1 MQNPYNK
8 INKDMECLKKN
19 NCIPV
24 IVGPTGPRG
33 RDGRDGKDGVAD
45 TIEIRNTATG
55 ESGSPAMVFDNKIG
69 NTHILDFVIP
79 MGPPGKEGSQLL
91 RSAYLVTFND
101 GTHPNGIEVNPD
113 NNIPLE
119 RLELDVSNII
129 LLDSTNNLIK
139 FNVPGYYKIT
149 FIVNAYPE
157 VHTADFDP
165 TKDIVAIGFRETGT
179 DHVYVGMSSFIYN
192 GEAGLVTSTG
202 VISVVDTAV
211 TYELANIGNY
221 PIYLDSPLLANI
233 KSKSYFA
240 NPLVVLTIDYLGR
253 QGS

>member
-8 INKDMECLKKN
+8 INKDMECLKNN

-33 RDGRDGKDGVAD
+33 RDGVAD
-45 TIEIRNTATG
+45 TIKIGNTTTG
-55 ESGSPAMVFDNKIG
+55 ESGRPDMVFDNKIE

-79 MGPPGKEGSQLL
+79 KWQPGKEGTIK
-91 RSAYLVTFND
+91 SAYLVTFND
-101 GTHPNGIEVNPD
+101 ETHPNGIVVNPN

-139 FNVPGYYKIT
+139 FNIPGYYKIT

-157 VHTADFDP
+157 VHTTDFDP

-179 DHVYVGMSSFIYN
+179 DHIYVGMSSFIYN

-202 VISVVDTAV
+202 IIAVVDTAV

-221 PIYLDSPLLANI
+221 PIYLDSPLQANI
-233 KSKSYFA
+233 KTKSYFA

-253 QGS
+253 PDL

>member
-1 MQNPYNK
+1 MKNPYNK
-8 INKDMECLKKN
+8 INKDMECLKNK
-19 NCIPV
+19 NCIP
-24 IVGPTGPRG
+24 IIIEPTGPRE
-33 RDGRDGKDGVAD
+33 RDEKDGVAD
-45 TIEIRNTATG
+45 TIKIENTTTG
-55 ESGSPAMVFDNKIG
+55 ESGRPDMVFDNKIE

-79 MGPPGKEGSQLL
+79 KEQPGKEGPIK
-91 RSAYLVTFND
+91 SAYLVTFND
-101 GTHPNGIEVNPD
+101 ETHPNGIEVNPN

-139 FNVPGYYKIT
+139 FNIPGYYKIT

-157 VHTADFDP
+157 VHTTDFDP
-165 TKDIVAIGFRETGT
+165 TKDIVAIGFRETET
-179 DHVYVGMSSFIYN
+179 DHVYVGISSFIYN

-202 VISVVDTAV
+202 IISVVDTAV

-221 PIYLDSPLLANI
+221 PIYLDSPLQANI
-233 KSKSYFA
+233 KAKSYFA

-253 QGS
+253 PDL

>member
-1 MQNPYNK
+1 MKNPYNK
-8 INKDMECLKKN
+8 INKDMECLKNK
-19 NCIPV
+19 NCIP
-24 IVGPTGPRG
+24 IIIEPIGPRG
-33 RDGRDGKDGVAD
+33 RDGKDEVAD
-45 TIEIRNTATG
+45 TIKIGNTTTG
-55 ESGSPAMVFDNKIG
+55 ESGSPDMVFDNKIED
-69 NTHILDFVIP
+69 THILDFVIP
-79 MGPPGKEGSQLL
+79 KGQSEKEGPIK
-91 RSAYLVTFND
+91 SAYLVTFN
-101 GTHPNGIEVNPD
+101 GETHPNGIEVNPN

-139 FNVPGYYKIT
+139 FNIPGYYKIT

-157 VHTADFDP
+157 VHTTDFDP

-179 DHVYVGMSSFIYN
+179 DHIYVGISSFIYN

-202 VISVVDTAV
+202 IISVVDTAV

-221 PIYLDSPLLANI
+221 PIHLDSPLQANI
-233 KSKSYFA
+233 KTKSYFA

-253 QGS
+253 PDL

>member
-1 MQNPYNK
+1 MKNPYNK
-8 INKDMECLKKN
+8 INKDMECLKNK
-19 NCIPV
+19 NCIP
-24 IVGPTGPRG
+24 IIIEPTGPRG
-33 RDGRDGKDGVAD
+33 RDDKDGVAD
-45 TIEIRNTATG
+45 TIKIENTTTG
-55 ESGSPAMVFDNKIG
+55 ESESPAMIFDNKIE

-79 MGPPGKEGSQLL
+79 KGQPGKEETIK
-91 RSAYLVTFND
+91 SAYLVTFND
-101 GTHPNGIEVNPD
+101 ETHSNGIEVNPN

-139 FNVPGYYKIT
+139 FNIPGYYKIT

-157 VHTADFDP
+157 VHTTDFDP

-179 DHVYVGMSSFIYN
+179 DHIYVGISSFIYN
-192 GEAGLVTSTG
+192 GKAGLVTSTG
-202 VISVVDTAV
+202 IISVVDTAV

-221 PIYLDSPLLANI
+221 PIYLDSPLQANI
-233 KSKSYFA
+233 KTKSYFA

-253 QGS
+253 PDL

>member
-1 MQNPYNK
+1 MKNPYNK
-8 INKDMECLKKN
+8 INKDIECLKNN
-19 NCIPV
+19 NCIP
-24 IVGPTGPRG
+24 IIIGPTGPR
-33 RDGRDGKDGVAD
+33 GRDGKDGVAD
-45 TIEIRNTATG
+45 TIKIGNTTTG
-55 ESGSPAMVFDNKIG
+55 ESGSPAMVFDNKIE

-79 MGPPGKEGSQLL
+79 KGQPGKEGTIK
-91 RSAYLVTFND
+91 SAYLVTFND
-101 GTHPNGIEVNPD
+101 ETHPNGIEVNPN

-139 FNVPGYYKIT
+139 FNIPGYYKIT

-157 VHTADFDP
+157 VHTTDFDP

-179 DHVYVGMSSFIYN
+179 DHIYIGMSSFIYN

-202 VISVVDTAV
+202 IISVVDTSV
-211 TYELANIGNY
+211 TYELANI
-221 PIYLDSPLLANI
+221 DSPLQANI
-233 KSKSYFA
+233 KTKSYFA

-253 QGS
+253 PDL

>member
-1 MQNPYNK
+1 MKNPYNK
-8 INKDMECLKKN
+8 INKDMECLKNK
-19 NCIPV
+19 NCIP
-24 IVGPTGPRG
+24 IIIEPTGPRG
-33 RDGRDGKDGVAD
+33 RDDKDEIAD
-45 TIEIRNTATG
+45 TIKIENTTTG
-55 ESGSPAMVFDNKIG
+55 ESGRPDMVFDNKIE

-79 MGPPGKEGSQLL
+79 KEQPGKEGPIK
-91 RSAYLVTFND
+91 SAYLVTFND
-101 GTHPNGIEVNPD
+101 KTHPNGIEVNPN

-139 FNVPGYYKIT
+139 FNIPGYYKIT

-157 VHTADFDP
+157 VHTTDFDP

-179 DHVYVGMSSFIYN
+179 DHIYVGISSFIYN

-202 VISVVDTAV
+202 IISVVDTAV

-221 PIYLDSPLLANI
+221 PIYLDSPLQANI
-233 KSKSYFA
+233 KTKSYFA
-240 NPLVVLTIDYLGR
+240 NPLVALTIDYLGR
-253 QGS
+253 PDL

>member
-1 MQNPYNK
+1 MKNPYNK
-8 INKDMECLKKN
+8 INKDMECLKNK
-19 NCIPV
+19 NCIP
-24 IVGPTGPRG
+24 IIIEPTGPRG
-33 RDGRDGKDGVAD
+33 RDDKDEIAD
-45 TIEIRNTATG
+45 TIKIENTTTG
-55 ESGSPAMVFDNKIG
+55 ESGRPDMVFDNKIE
-69 NTHILDFVIP
+69 NTHILDFVKP
-79 MGPPGKEGSQLL
+79 KGQPGKEGPIK
-91 RSAYLVTFND
+91 SAYLVTFND
-101 GTHPNGIEVNPD
+101 ETHPNGIEVNPN

-139 FNVPGYYKIT
+139 FNIPGYYKIT

-157 VHTADFDP
+157 VHTTDFDP

-179 DHVYVGMSSFIYN
+179 DHIYVGISSFIYN

-202 VISVVDTAV
+202 IISVVDTAV

-221 PIYLDSPLLANI
+221 PIYLDSPLQANI
-233 KSKSYFA
+233 KAKSYFA

-253 QGS
+253 PDL

>member
-1 MQNPYNK
+1 MKNPYNK
-8 INKDMECLKKN
+8 INKDMECLKNK
-19 NCIPV
+19 NCIP
-24 IVGPTGPRG
+24 IIIEPTGPRG
-33 RDGRDGKDGVAD
+33 RDDKDGVAD
-45 TIEIRNTATG
+45 TIKIENTNTG
-55 ESGSPAMVFDNKIG
+55 ESESPAMIFDNKIE

-79 MGPPGKEGSQLL
+79 KGQPGKEETIK
-91 RSAYLVTFND
+91 SAYLVTFND
-101 GTHPNGIEVNPD
+101 ETHSNGIEVNPN

-139 FNVPGYYKIT
+139 FNIPGYYKIT

-157 VHTADFDP
+157 VHTTDFDP

-179 DHVYVGMSSFIYN
+179 DHIYVGISSFIYN
-192 GEAGLVTSTG
+192 GKAGLVTSTG
-202 VISVVDTAV
+202 IISVVDTAV

-221 PIYLDSPLLANI
+221 PIYLDSPLQANI
-233 KSKSYFA
+233 KTKSYFA

-253 QGS
+253 PDL